1 MNAAIVAL
9 PVALL
14 TLAAGVIP
22 VLADGEATFA
32 GTTVLKASDDGAMRL
47 TLTRDAFIQDIQ
59 FLGKEPSDYVGVFF
73 TGPKHFLLLEGQ
85 TIRWPPW
92 NYYNID
98 LSVGLPAGEYHA
110 YVVAPRPIEVVIRL
124 AGLEGMAAY
133 DLPDWTGDAVRLT
146 PLRER
151 YGMERVE
158 LPGDGARVDQFVHV
172 REVGTPYYPPA
183 VLAWED
189 FRFDRPAALL
199 TVEFTGGKWLG
210 FRHSVVSDSGAVKC
224 KAGQVVPGAGF
235 AASWKLLGF
244 TLEPGAW
251 QARMEAFGVTGHWS
265 ANAYTFAV
273 PLLPGD
279 AFLNWSDPL
288 TGRVHG
294 WLPDEEWLPRAV
306 RSQLPVPWDEAHA
319 ALPEPWLADAM
330 QSAYCTPLPALPPER
345 P

>member
-1 MNAAIVAL
+1 MNAALVAL

-22 VLADGEATFA
+22 VLANGEATFA

-110 YVVAPRPIEVVIRL
+110 YVVAPRPIEVVVRL
-124 AGLEGMAAY
+124 AGLDGTANYE
-133 DLPDWTGDAVRLT
+133 LPAWSGEAVRLK

-151 YGMERVE
+151 YQLESIP
-158 LPGDGARVDQFVHV
+158 LPGDGIKVDQFVHV

-199 TVEFTGGKWLG
+199 TIESTSGNWLG

-224 KAGQVVPGAGF
+224 KAGQVVPSVGW

-251 QARMEAFGVTGHWS
+251 QARMEALGGRGWA

-279 AFLNWSDPL
+279 AFLNWSSNADDIYPA
-288 TGRVHG
+288 
-294 WLPDEEWLPRAV
+294 LPEESWLPRAV
-306 RSQLPVPWDEAHA
+306 RSQLPVPWEEAHA